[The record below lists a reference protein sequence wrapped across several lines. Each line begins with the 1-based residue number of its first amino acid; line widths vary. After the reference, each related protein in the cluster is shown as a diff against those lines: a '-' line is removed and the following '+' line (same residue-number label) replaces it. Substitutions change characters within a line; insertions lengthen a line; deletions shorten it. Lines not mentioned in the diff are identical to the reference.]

1 MDIVFYAG
9 SLNYDQGTGN
19 YQELKKITKWDGK
32 QYTLVS
38 RAALR
43 YSLLETGRQLGKWNL
58 ADASVFTKGVDL
70 EVENTASTENV
81 ANSTESSEASDEPDD
96 NADSSKK
103 NKKNK
108 DTIQPSAEM
117 LLSGGL
123 LNFPEFDLF
132 GYLITNT
139 SPQNFRE
146 SSVKISHAISLTPFM
161 YDNHLCGNL
170 GLAQRLVK
178 QSGKMEPNLF
188 NLEEHYTYYLYSVVI
203 DVDSVGS
210 YTVYLAK
217 NKEQELL
224 GKKIMV
230 GNVKLENN
238 KLVLSENVKP
248 RKSKKGQPENQNN
261 TNVKNNVEITLA
273 DGISVSHN
281 EKNERVIELTFSL
294 SDKSEI
300 DQRIKSLVESVLQ
313 LKRNLKGQSY
323 SLEPKVLVA
332 GVYENNYKTY
342 KDKISLIDEYTEEC
356 TEETLPQENGKKIT
370 VRVKKTKKPVF
381 EVVGLKT
388 EGKFNN
394 EVLKYLFDEKEN
406 DKKEIEIKIESKEP
420 KVFCS
425 EEIKLAEDKK

>member
-1 MDIVFYAG
+1 MGKFIVMDIVFYAG

-58 ADASVFTKGVDL
+58 ADASAFTKGVDSP
-70 EVENTASTENV
+70 VENTASKENVSGPTEN
-81 ANSTESSEASDEPDD
+81 SEAINGQDS
-96 NADSSKK
+96 NADSTKK
-103 NKKNK
+103 SKKNK
-108 DTIQPSAEM
+108 DTIQPSAEK
-117 LLSGGL
+117 LLSGEL
-123 LNFPEFDLF
+123 LNYPEFDLF

-146 SSVKISHAISLTPFM
+146 SAVKISHAISLTPFM

-203 DVDSVGS
+203 DVDRVGS

-217 NKEQELL
+217 NKDQELL
-224 GKKIMV
+224 GKKIKV
-230 GNVKLENN
+230 SSVKIVNN
-238 KLVLSENVKP
+238 KIIFSSEANKINIELDLMNKCEVKDT
-248 RKSKKGQPENQNN
+248 GN
-261 TNVKNNVEITLA
+261 
-273 DGISVSHN
+273 
-281 EKNERVIELTFSL
+281 VIELTFSL
-294 SDKSEI
+294 SNEKMKEE
-300 DQRIKSLVESVLQ
+300 RIKSLVESILQ
-313 LKRNLKGQSY
+313 LKRNLKGQSH

-332 GVYENNYKTY
+332 GIYEGNYSTY
-342 KDKISLIDEYTEEC
+342 KDKISLIDEYSEEC
-356 TEETLPQENGKKIT
+356 TEETLPQENGKKVT

-381 EVVGLKT
+381 EVGGLKAEELDKDILT
-388 EGKFNN
+388 
-394 EVLKYLFDEKEN
+394 YLFGDPN
-406 DKKEIEIKIESKEP
+406 DIKIASKDP
-420 KVFCS
+420 KLFWSS
-425 EEIKLAEDKK
+425 EIQIAKNKE